1 MMNRDGFTL
10 VELMV
15 ALSILGILA
24 GAFYGSFH
32 TSHRAAQSGE
42 NQITIN
48 QIARRT
54 LFRIGR
60 EVRSSFP
67 MQVTF
72 EDGETAL
79 TFVAEDLEDAQTGL
93 SLDTL
98 RFTATVN
105 DPRSFSLPSFDV
117 VEMYYYMDTDP
128 KTPETGLLRSV
139 GLVPGLVIDGASG
152 EEQKVTNLSSQIVS
166 FNCRYFDE
174 EEEVWVDGWEKMD
187 LLPAA
192 VEITIGLLP
201 DSAFIDSGDN
211 IGTKVLIRNELKQL
225 QFFTTVVNFP
235 LRAVPEQRQES
246 EGQGTEPSFGGISG
260 VLLTAG
266 GTPL

>member
-1 MMNRDGFTL
+1 MRNRDGFTL

-15 ALSILGILA
+15 ALSILAILA

-32 TSHRAAQSGE
+32 TSHKAAQSAQ

-60 EVRSSFP
+60 EIGSSFP

-105 DPRSFSLPSFDV
+105 DPRSFTVPSFDV
-117 VEMYYYMDTDP
+117 VEMYYYIDSDP
-128 KTPETGLLRSV
+128 KTPESGLLRSV
-139 GLVPGLVIDGASG
+139 GLVPGLVIDEASG
-152 EEQKVTNLSSQIVS
+152 EEQKVTNLSSQVVS
-166 FNCRYFDE
+166 FNCRYFDDE
-174 EEEVWVDGWEKMD
+174 EEAWVNGWENMD

-201 DSAFIDSGDN
+201 DSAFINSGDN
-211 IGTKVLIRNELKQL
+211 NGTKVMIGNELKQL

-235 LRAVPEQRQES
+235 LRAVPAQRQES
-246 EGQGTEPSFGGISG
+246 EGESAGPSVGGFSAVHLGT
-260 VLLTAG
+260 G
-266 GTPL
+266 GTTV